1 MKVDTFRLKFL
12 PIAFSVAIG
21 AMALNCAAQQ
31 AATRSMQGGG
41 QMSNV
46 DVHAATIHR
55 FYEECLNQGR
65 TDLLPEL
72 VTADVVSHT
81 GSNEQKGL
89 AAFAQGMQQ
98 VRAMYPDRHF
108 TVDDVLTNG
117 DKGAAR
123 WTMVATNTVPILG
136 VAPTGRQL
144 TNHGVVFYRFE
155 GAKIAEVWIQVDQLG
170 VLRQIGVQIPGLPA
184 QAGAER

>member
-1 MKVDTFRLKFL
+1 MKIDTFRSKFL

-41 QMSNV
+41 QMSNNV

-65 TDLLPEL
+65 ADLLPEL

-81 GSNEQKGL
+81 GSNEQRGR
-89 AAFAQGMQQ
+89 AAFEQGMKQ

-117 DKGAAR
+117 
-123 WTMVATNTVPILG
+123 
-136 VAPTGRQL
+136 
-144 TNHGVVFYRFE
+144 
-155 GAKIAEVWIQVDQLG
+155 
-170 VLRQIGVQIPGLPA
+170 
-184 QAGAER
+184 

>member
-1 MKVDTFRLKFL
+1 MRIETLSLTLL
-12 PIAFSVAIG
+12 PVALFVATG
-21 AMALNCAAQQ
+21 VFTLNAASPQT
-31 AATRSMQGGG
+31 AARPNQGG

-46 DVHAATIHR
+46 DAHAATIR
-55 FYEECLNQGR
+55 RLYEECLNQGR
-65 TDLLPEL
+65 TDVLPEL
-72 VTADVVSHT
+72 VTANVVNHT
-81 GSNEQKGL
+81 GSNEQRGL
-89 AAFAQGMQQ
+89 AALEQGMQQ
-98 VRAMYPDRHF
+98 VRAMYPERHF

-123 WTMVATNTVPILG
+123 WTMVARNTVPILG

-170 VLRQIGVQIPGLPA
+170 VLRQIGVEIPGLPGPTA
-184 QAGAER
+184 PGR

>member
-1 MKVDTFRLKFL
+1 MKIDALRLKLL

-21 AMALNCAAQQ
+21 ALALNSAAQQ
-31 AATRSMQGGG
+31 PAAHSKQGGG

-46 DVHAATIHR
+46 DDRAVTIHR
-55 FYEECLNQGR
+55 FYEECLNEGR

-72 VTADVVSHT
+72 VTANVVNHT
-81 GSNEQKGL
+81 GSNEQRGL
-89 AAFAQGMQQ
+89 AAFEQGMQQ

-144 TNHGVVFYRFE
+144 TNHGVVFYRFD

-184 QAGAER
+184 QAGAGR

>member
-1 MKVDTFRLKFL
+1 MKINAFRLKSL
-12 PIAFSVAIG
+12 PIALSVAIG
-21 AMALNCAAQQ
+21 TLALNSAAQQ
-31 AATRSMQGGG
+31 PAAHSMQAGG
-41 QMSNV
+41 QMSNLDARAV
-46 DVHAATIHR
+46 TIHR

-72 VTADVVSHT
+72 VTANVVNHT
-81 GSNEQKGL
+81 GSNDQRGL
-89 AAFAQGMQQ
+89 AAFEQGMQQ

-184 QAGAER
+184 QAGAGR

>member
-1 MKVDTFRLKFL
+1 MKIDAFRLKSL

-21 AMALNCAAQQ
+21 ALALNSAAQQ
-31 AATRSMQGGG
+31 PAAHSMQGGG

-46 DVHAATIHR
+46 DAHAATIHR
-55 FYEECLNQGR
+55 LYEECLNQGR

-72 VTADVVSHT
+72 VTANVVNHT
-81 GSNEQKGL
+81 GSNEQRGL
-89 AAFAQGMQQ
+89 AAFEQGMQQ

-184 QAGAER
+184 KAGAER

>member
-1 MKVDTFRLKFL
+1 MKINAVRLKSL
-12 PIAFSVAIG
+12 PIVFSVAIG
-21 AMALNCAAQQ
+21 ALALSSAAQQ
-31 AATRSMQGGG
+31 SAAHSMQGGG

-46 DVHAATIHR
+46 DTHAATIHR
-55 FYEECLNQGR
+55 LYEECLNQGR
-65 TDLLPEL
+65 TDLLQEL
-72 VTADVVSHT
+72 VTANVVNHT
-81 GSNEQKGL
+81 GSNEQRGL
-89 AAFAQGMQQ
+89 AAFEQGMQQ
-98 VRAMYPDRHF
+98 VRAMYPGGHF
-108 TVDDVLTNG
+108 TVDDVFTNG

-123 WTMVATNTVPILG
+123 WTMIATNTVPILG

-184 QAGAER
+184 QAGAGR

>member
-1 MKVDTFRLKFL
+1 MKLQTLSLTLL

-21 AMALNCAAQQ
+21 AFTPHAAAQQ
-31 AATRSMQGGG
+31 TVARPNQGG

-46 DVHAATIHR
+46 DVHAGTIHR

-65 TDLLPEL
+65 SDVLPEL
-72 VTADVVSHT
+72 VTANVVNHT
-81 GSNEQKGL
+81 GSNEQHGL
-89 AAFAQGMQQ
+89 AAFEQGMKQ
-98 VRAMYPDRHF
+98 VQAMYPQRHF

-123 WTMVATNTVPILG
+123 WTMVAMNTVPILG
-136 VAPTGRQL
+136 VAPTGKQL

-155 GAKIAEVWIQVDQLG
+155 GTKIAEVWIQVDQLG
-170 VLRQIGVQIPGLPA
+170 VLRQIGVEIPGLPA
-184 QAGAER
+184 QPASGR